1 MKSASPAAGWG
12 FPSFRPHGK
21 EEKVKDFR
29 EALKSRFIRYTTYD
43 TMSDSYNPS
52 VRPSTP
58 GQEVL
63 LLALKK
69 ELEEMGL
76 ETYYGDEKVVM
87 GKLEG
92 NSGKSTIGF
101 MAHVDT
107 ASDCEGNG
115 VKAKVWSNYDG
126 SRIVLD
132 GVVLDPETTDR
143 DLLLYK
149 GGEIIT
155 SDGTTL
161 LGSDDKAGVAIIME
175 MLKYLVSHPEV
186 KRPSIEV
193 YFTPDEET
201 GRGMDRFPY
210 DRLKSTCCYTVDGGP
225 EGQLETECFNAA
237 SVSIRIH
244 GVSIHLGDARGRL
257 VNAVTVGTKIV
268 SMLPQSESPEA
279 TDGRYGYYC
288 PCSFKG
294 GTENAE
300 LMVIIRDFDREKFE
314 ARIANTETIAKTVG
328 QVYGADIEVE
338 TKISYRNMAEVN
350 KNDPSSTDAV
360 YAAAERLGL
369 ELHDELIRGGT
380 DGARLAETKVAAP
393 NLFTGGHNL
402 HSRSEWV
409 ALDAMNRSMNLCIG
423 IAEYWS
429 ER

>member
-1 MKSASPAAGWG
+1 MLVFNESL
-12 FPSFRPHGK
+12 RN
-21 EEKVKDFR
+21 
-29 EALKSRFIRYTTYD
+29 RFIGYTVYD
-43 TMSDSYNPS
+43 TMSDGENAAK

-87 GKLEG
+87 GTLRG
-92 NSGKSTIGF
+92 NSGEKTVGF

-115 VKAKVWSNYDG
+115 VKAKVWKNYDG
-126 SRIVLD
+126 GKIVLD
-132 GVVLDPETTDR
+132 GGTVLDPETTDK

-175 MLKYLVSHPEV
+175 MLQYFVSNPEV
-186 KRPSIEV
+186 KRPNIEV

-225 EGQLETECFNAA
+225 EGQLETECYNAA
-237 SVSIRIH
+237 SVFIKIH

-257 VNAVTVGTKIV
+257 VNAVTVGSKIV
-268 SMLPQSESPEA
+268 SALPQAESPEA

-288 PCSFKG
+288 PYSFKG
-294 GTENAE
+294 GTAEAE
-300 LMVIIRDFDREKFE
+300 LTVVIRDFDREKFE
-314 ARIANTETIAKTVG
+314 ARIENTESIAKTVG
-328 QVYGADIEVE
+328 RAYGAEVEVE
-338 TKISYRNMAEVN
+338 TKISYRNMVEAN
-350 KNDPSSTDAV
+350 RNDPSSTEAV
-360 YAAAERLGL
+360 YAAAEKLGL
-369 ELHDELIRGGT
+369 VLHDELIRGGT
-380 DGARLAETKVAAP
+380 DGARLAETGVAAP

-402 HSRSEWV
+402 HSKSEWV
-409 ALDAMNRSMNLCIG
+409 ALDAMNRSTNLCIG
-423 IAEYWS
+423 IAKYWS
-429 ER
+429 EK

>member
-1 MKSASPAAGWG
+1 MKE
-12 FPSFRPHGK
+12 GK
-21 EEKVKDFR
+21 AMLVFNESLR
-29 EALKSRFIRYTTYD
+29 NRFIGYTVYD
-43 TMSDSYNPS
+43 TMSDGENAAK

-87 GKLEG
+87 GTLRG
-92 NSGKSTIGF
+92 NSGEKTVGF

-115 VKAKVWSNYDG
+115 VKAKVWKNYDG
-126 SRIVLD
+126 GKIVLD
-132 GVVLDPETTDR
+132 GGTVLDPETTDK

-175 MLKYLVSHPEV
+175 MLQYFVSNPEV
-186 KRPSIEV
+186 KRPNIEV

-225 EGQLETECFNAA
+225 EGQLETECYNAA
-237 SVSIRIH
+237 SVFIKIH

-257 VNAVTVGTKIV
+257 VNAVTVGSKIV
-268 SMLPQSESPEA
+268 SALPQAESPEA

-288 PCSFKG
+288 PYSFKG
-294 GTENAE
+294 GTAEAE
-300 LMVIIRDFDREKFE
+300 LTVVIRDFDREKFE
-314 ARIANTETIAKTVG
+314 ARIENTESIAKTVG
-328 QVYGADIEVE
+328 RAYGAEVEVE
-338 TKISYRNMAEVN
+338 TKISYRNMVEAN
-350 KNDPSSTDAV
+350 RNDPSSTEAV
-360 YAAAERLGL
+360 YAAAEKLGL
-369 ELHDELIRGGT
+369 VLHDELIRGGT
-380 DGARLAETKVAAP
+380 DGARLAETGVAAP

-402 HSRSEWV
+402 HSKSEWV
-409 ALDAMNRSMNLCIG
+409 ALDAMNRSTNLCIE
-423 IAEYWS
+423 IAKYWS
-429 ER
+429 EK